1 MMKRS
6 NALIGQEVVEH
17 FKKCKM
23 TTQDFII
30 NSAKEISNY
39 SEFETFMI
47 FLKEKFQIKVERTPN
62 DECVTISLNGE
73 LFCSMIKIITQ
84 DKLIMYNSYK
94 YDNYDEEFNNFLMD
108 IYSELKW
115 EYLDNILIPIQSHY
129 SIDINTSLLF
139 KAYYL
144 EPIRYNIPSN

>member
-1 MMKRS
+1 MKRS

-30 NSAKEISNY
+30 NSAKEISSY
-39 SEFETFMI
+39 SEFETFML

-73 LFCSMIKIITQ
+73 LFCSLIKIVNR
-84 DKLIMYNSYK
+84 DKLIMYNGYQ
-94 YDNYDEEFNNFLMD
+94 YDNYDEDFNNFLGD
-108 IYSELKW
+108 VFGELNWDYLNHIKIPIYS
-115 EYLDNILIPIQSHY
+115 HY
-129 SIDINTSLLF
+129 ALNVYSNLLL

-144 EPIRYNIPSN
+144 EQTRDNIPLN